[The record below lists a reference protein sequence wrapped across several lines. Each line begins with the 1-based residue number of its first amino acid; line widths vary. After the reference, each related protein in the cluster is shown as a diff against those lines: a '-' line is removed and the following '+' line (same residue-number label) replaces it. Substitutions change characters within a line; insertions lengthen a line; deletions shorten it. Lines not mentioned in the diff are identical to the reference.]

1 MEKYFETIS
10 RTMFHMKHKS
20 LNEKR
25 KAVRKALQR
34 EHDAG
39 PEAKYLL
46 NLWSKNHARPL

>member
-1 MEKYFETIS
+1 MDKYFETIS

-34 EHDAG
+34 EHGAG
-39 PEAKYLL
+39 PEAKFLL
-46 NLWSKNHARPL
+46 NIWREHYERRL

>member
-10 RTMFHMKHKS
+10 RTMFHMKHKP

-46 NLWSKNHARPL
+46 NLWREHHARRL